1 MNDAEVN
8 KRLNQSLSYNHSEDA
23 LANEKITLKSIFP
36 DLSEADL
43 DAMAKENLSNS
54 TKQLNKQRQSIKE
67 YPLQNE
73 ETMEQ

>member
-23 LANEKITLKSIFP
+23 LAHEKITLKSIFP